1 MLLLPILHGSH
12 YGSTGVGGCSPSLCL
27 PPHSCCSPPL
37 GGSFSGLCSFRGH
50 GQLPTPLGFVPWA
63 WSSFLDPLGLDLEFW
78 PGPFLSVVGIL
89 LPSVRL
95 TTTPGL
101 SSDLPGFPGGKSS
114 SLSLMP
120 LVIYALWICSS
131 ERKAHFELAKEYFLS
146 GWNISTKH
154 RDLRT
159 QISAVIPRMST
170 AVMVRSNCKEK
181 FLHLATLPLRSV
193 ALRRLAR

>member
-1 MLLLPILHGSH
+1 MLQGLVPYYLVASYCYMGRITGRLGLAVVRLPFVLLHFPVAPLPWVGVFGS
-12 YGSTGVGGCSPSLCL
+12 V
-27 PPHSCCSPPL
+27 
-37 GGSFSGLCSFRGH
+37 FFRGR
-50 GQLPTPLGFVPWA
+50 GQLPTPLGFCPWA
-63 WSSFLDPLGLDLEFW
+63 WSSFSDSLGLDLEFW

-114 SLSLMP
+114 SLYLMP

-146 GWNISTKH
+146 GGTYPQSIG
-154 RDLRT
+154 
-159 QISAVIPRMST
+159 I
-170 AVMVRSNCKEK
+170 
-181 FLHLATLPLRSV
+181 
-193 ALRRLAR
+193 

>member
-1 MLLLPILHGSH
+1 MLHGSH
-12 YGSTGVGGCSPSLCL
+12 YGSTGVGGCAFPLSSSTFLLIPSPRW
-27 PPHSCCSPPL
+27 
-37 GGSFSGLCSFRGH
+37 GFFGSVSFRGR
-50 GQLPTPLGFVPWA
+50 GQLPSPLGFPWA
-63 WSSFLDPLGLDLEFW
+63 WSSFLDSLGLDLEFW

-146 GWNISTKH
+146 GGTYPP
-154 RDLRT
+154 
-159 QISAVIPRMST
+159 IPPGP
-170 AVMVRSNCKEK
+170 
-181 FLHLATLPLRSV
+181 PLFSWPSCSD
-193 ALRRLAR
+193 